1 MRLVAEFGSVLM
13 IGTSSFQMSTLDC
26 VQNFAERLSLSQFIP
41 LHIHR
46 NAAAAIGLICKLLD
60 GNCCEQLQKFCP
72 VYLPSILP
80 LRRSQQ

>member
-1 MRLVAEFGSVLM
+1 MCLVAEFGSVLM
-13 IGTSSFQMSTLDC
+13 IGTSSFQMPTLDC
-26 VQNFAERLSLSQFIP
+26 VQNFAERLSLSQFIL

-46 NAAAAIGLICKLLD
+46 NAAAIDLICKLVD

-72 VYLPSILP
+72 VYFSSILP